1 LNVERENPE
10 GESAEQSMES
20 GFSTKGF
27 GSLSSSI
34 SGGISPVRNPL
45 PRALV
50 KLHFKTSK
58 QNFAL
63 ILFLFFYVGT
73 IKANSTNGE
82 SFRNAIKSP
91 PYFSF
96 VQLAQ

>member
-1 LNVERENPE
+1 MDVERENPE

-34 SGGISPVRNPL
+34 TGGVSPVRNPL

-50 KLHFKTSK
+50 TLHFETWKTY
-58 QNFAL
+58 FAL
-63 ILFLFFYVGT
+63 IFTFLCLGT
-73 IKANSTNGE
+73 IKANS
-82 SFRNAIKSP
+82 
-91 PYFSF
+91 
-96 VQLAQ
+96 

>member
-1 LNVERENPE
+1 LDVERENPE

-34 SGGISPVRNPL
+34 TGGVSPVRNPL

-50 KLHFKTSK
+50 TLHFET
-58 QNFAL
+58 
-63 ILFLFFYVGT
+63 
-73 IKANSTNGE
+73 
-82 SFRNAIKSP
+82 
-91 PYFSF
+91 
-96 VQLAQ
+96 